1 MQSGKDRVFCAGA
14 NIRMLGGAAH
24 AHKVNFCK
32 FTNETR
38 NTFEAAGAES
48 GQYYIAA
55 VKGACAGGGYELA
68 LACDHII
75 LTDDG
80 SSSVA
85 LPEVPLLA
93 VLPGTGGLTRVTDKR
108 KVKRR
113 APPESVKGADWHND
127 LAQFSLDLRDALE
140 GAADE
145 KTRAVILRRL
155 RRALEKG
162 G

>member
-1 MQSGKDRVFCAGA
+1 MFCAGA
-14 NIRMLGGAAH
+14 NIRMLGGATH

-38 NTFEAAGAES
+38 NAFEAAGAES
-48 GQYYIAA
+48 GQHYICA

-68 LACDHII
+68 LACDHIM

-108 KVKRR
+108 KVRRDLADVFCSTEEGVRGKRAVEWRLVDEVVPQFEIRGDASRRGRANSPASRPR
-113 APPESVKGADWHND
+113 APA
-127 LAQFSLDLRDALE
+127 
-140 GAADE
+140 
-145 KTRAVILRRL
+145 RASR
-155 RRALEKG
+155 
-162 G
+162 